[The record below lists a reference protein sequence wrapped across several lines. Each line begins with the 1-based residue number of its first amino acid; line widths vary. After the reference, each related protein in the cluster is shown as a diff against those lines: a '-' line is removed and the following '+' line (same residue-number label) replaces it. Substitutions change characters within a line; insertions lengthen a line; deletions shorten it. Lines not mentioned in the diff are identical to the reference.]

1 MKYFEKTATS
11 QIDFQKMVDE
21 YEFTK
26 EQEKA
31 IYNTANTW
39 GAGAGIIPNGLEK
52 RVHHFAYNA
61 ALDKK
66 REELG
71 CLE

>member
-31 IYNTANTW
+31 IYNTANT
-39 GAGAGIIPNGLEK
+39 
-52 RVHHFAYNA
+52 
-61 ALDKK
+61 
-66 REELG
+66 
-71 CLE
+71 